1 MANILISGPAGAG
14 KSQRAR
20 ELKQERGGLVVIAD
34 FQSLY
39 VAISGDQRGPDGLY
53 PLRDDRLL
61 PTVEY
66 LRRATI
72 SAAVAREIDV
82 IGTNSDGSPD
92 RRAFLLGELGEDAE
106 EIIIDPG
113 EEVVQARLKSRK
125 TGRLSRSCKSATD
138 RWFRRLGGRR
148 R

>member
-1 MANILISGPAGAG
+1 M
-14 KSQRAR
+14 
-20 ELKQERGGLVVIAD
+20 VIAD

-39 VAISGDQRGPDGLY
+39 AAISGDVRGADGLF

-72 SAAVAREIDV
+72 TAARRREIDV
-82 IGTNSDGSPD
+82 IATNSDGDPG
-92 RRAFLLGELGEDAE
+92 RRSFLLGELGEGSTE
-106 EIIIDPG
+106 EIIDPG
-113 EEVVQARLKSRK
+113 ENVVKARLSNQR
-125 TGRLSRSCKSATD
+125 TGRLSRACSGAIG
-138 RWFRRLGGRR
+138 RWYGRLRR

>member
-1 MANILISGPAGAG
+1 MPNVLISGPAGAG

-39 VAISGDQRGPDGLY
+39 VAISGDKRGPDGLY
-53 PLRDDRLL
+53 PLRDERLL

-72 SAAVAREIDV
+72 SAAVAREIAV
-82 IGTNSDGSPD
+82 IGTNSDGSPA

-125 TGRLSRSCKSATD
+125 TGRLSRSCKLATD